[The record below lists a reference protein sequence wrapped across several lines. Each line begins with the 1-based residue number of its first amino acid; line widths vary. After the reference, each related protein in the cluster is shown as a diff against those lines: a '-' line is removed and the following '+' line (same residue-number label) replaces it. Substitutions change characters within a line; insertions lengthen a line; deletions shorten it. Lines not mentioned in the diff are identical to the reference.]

1 MKKIITFVILA
12 LLGTTVSAE
21 TISFNRLNR
30 IQLNDKI
37 KKIFINEELISD
49 TNDKY
54 KYKNEVISYLKDELG
69 NSGKFTVAVG
79 KPVDV
84 DLNKETIAIISGEVI
99 SSGEVVTGQ
108 FSEVAYCK
116 GGLIGLFSDFAAV
129 ASSTNISV
137 VHAKCQQCS
146 GEFDKTTNMC
156 KGTITVGDC
165 EITCKSPSLPVE
177 VTEFVAGLFLGASPE
192 IQVIRVYKYKNIALF
207 LQANLSITELGKVRK
222 MVYSRTDSS
231 SFGRHYT
238 QPGSIRHV
246 RESHEGAGIIS
257 PLVEGLLVAPIPE
270 ELAIVKASN
279 PGSAIGK
286 WYDKVTPEADDIPE
300 GETKSIRKQLVHKAV
315 NEFVK
320 NLVPHKI
327 EVDIEID
334 SNGNE
339 DAIKLIKE
347 GNYTEAIKTIKNVDP
362 LQDPARDPNP
372 DMYNLALLLEA
383 TANNKDNFEEALSHY
398 LQLNEKVQDDR
409 YIQGIGRVEKAI
421 RNLNRIKNI

>member
-37 KKIFINEELISD
+37 KKIFISEDLITND
-49 TNDKY
+49 NDKY
-54 KYKNEVISYLKDELG
+54 NYKNEVISYLKDKLSS
-69 NSGKFTVAVG
+69 SGKYTVTVG

-84 DLNKETIAIISGEVI
+84 DLNKETVAIISGEVI

-108 FSEVAYCK
+108 FTEVAYCK

-137 VHAKCQQCS
+137 VQGKCQSCS

-156 KGTITVGDC
+156 MGTITVGDC
-165 EITCKSPSLPVE
+165 EITCKSPSLAVE

-207 LQANLSITELGKVRK
+207 LQTNLSITEFGKVRK

-246 RESHEGAGIIS
+246 RESSQAAGIIGG
-257 PLVEGLLVAPIPE
+257 LVEAVFVAPMPE

-286 WYDKVTPEADDIPE
+286 WYDKITPDADDIPE
-300 GETKSIRKQLVHKAV
+300 NETKSIRKQLVHKAV
-315 NEFVK
+315 IEFVK
-320 NLVPHKI
+320 NLVLTRI

-372 DMYNLALLLEA
+372 DMYNLAILLEA
-383 TANNKDNFEEALSHY
+383 TAINKDNFEEALSHY

-409 YIQGIGRVEKAI
+409 YIQCIGRVETAI
-421 RNLNRIKNI
+421 RNLKRIKNI

>member
-54 KYKNEVISYLKDELG
+54 KYKNEVISYLKDKLG

-84 DLNKETIAIISGEVI
+84 DLNKDTVAIISGEVI

-286 WYDKVTPEADDIPE
+286 WYDRVVPDADDIPE
-300 GETKSIRKQLVHKAV
+300 AETKSIRKQLVHKAV

-339 DAIKLIKE
+339 DSIKLIKE
-347 GNYTEAIKTIKNVDP
+347 GNYTEAIKTIKNIDP

-398 LQLNEKVQDDR
+398 LQLNEKAPDDR